1 MDETTVNAN
10 GAASNNIRP
19 QTYLSSAGVEY
30 GSEDGESGTQVR
42 WNRRPKSR
50 TRIEDKNEAEFLNPP
65 YANRFTDLKCIEIVT
80 ATNSFGL
87 NIPWSLHRYIW
98 RRKRRADHHF
108 LTFWHVGI
116 DANREVSI
124 R

>member
-65 YANRFTDLKCIEIVT
+65 YAIRFTDLKCIEIVT

-87 NIPWSLHRYIW
+87 NIPWSLHRYI
-98 RRKRRADHHF
+98 
-108 LTFWHVGI
+108 
-116 DANREVSI
+116 
-124 R
+124 